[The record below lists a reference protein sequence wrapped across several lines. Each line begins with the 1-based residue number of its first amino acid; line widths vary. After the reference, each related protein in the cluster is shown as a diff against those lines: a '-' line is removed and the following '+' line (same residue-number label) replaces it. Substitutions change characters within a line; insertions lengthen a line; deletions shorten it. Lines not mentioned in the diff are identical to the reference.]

1 MPRMIGTAF
10 TWRKLV
16 VLAVL
21 ALAVIAV
28 LETWRRLRL
37 SELVHIGAGYA
48 AEQTCACV
56 FISHRT
62 PESCMTD
69 LEPLA
74 RRFISVRVGADE
86 VIAGTLGLSRAVAR
100 YEQGFGC
107 SLRE

>member
-1 MPRMIGTAF
+1 MIGRAF
-10 TWRKLV
+10 SWRKLIV
-16 VLAVL
+16 LGVLAV
-21 ALAVIAV
+21 AAIAA
-28 LETWRRLRL
+28 LETWRRLRP
-37 SELVHIGAGYA
+37 SDLVHIGAGYA

-74 RRFISVRVGADE
+74 RRFVAVRVGADE